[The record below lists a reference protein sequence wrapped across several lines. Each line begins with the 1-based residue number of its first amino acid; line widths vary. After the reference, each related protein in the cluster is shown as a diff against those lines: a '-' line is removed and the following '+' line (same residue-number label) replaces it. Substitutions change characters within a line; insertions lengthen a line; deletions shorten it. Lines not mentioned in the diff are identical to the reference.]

1 MYERFTD
8 RARSI
13 MRLAS
18 VEAHQLNDDAIDD
31 EHLLL
36 SMVLECGGV
45 ASFILRNA
53 GITADKIRGEI
64 DMLITHPSSQSIS
77 VDLPL
82 SPRAKR
88 VMYNATKA
96 AADLGDDYIGT
107 EHLLLGLLSAQDGL
121 AVMILLNLEV
131 SPRQLKNEVLSLCGV
146 LVSKAVDQMEKEI
159 EAEKTVPPRC
169 DACRFAKIS
178 EIQVARG
185 FSSFDC
191 TRFPPLADRSDNV
204 SLGDFPK
211 VRGNWS
217 CGEFRPKAN

>member
-8 RARSI
+8 RAHSI
-13 MRLAS
+13 MRLAN
-18 VEAHQLNDDAIDD
+18 VEAHQFNDDAIDD

-36 SMVLECGGV
+36 GMALEGSGL
-45 ASFILRNA
+45 ASAVLRNA
-53 GITADKIRGEI
+53 GVTADKIRGEI
-64 DMLITHPSSQSIS
+64 DRLVTHPSTRSMS
-77 VDLPL
+77 VTLPL
-82 SPRAKR
+82 TPRSKQ
-88 VMYNATKA
+88 VINNAIRA
-96 AADLGDDYIGT
+96 AADLWHNYIGT
-107 EHLLLGLLSAQDGL
+107 EHLLLGVLDVKGL
-121 AVMILLNLEV
+121 AGMIILNLGV
-131 SPRQLKNEVLSLCGV
+131 SPDQLKNEVMMLCGV
-146 LVSKAVDQMEKEI
+146 PISKAVEQMEKEI
-159 EAEKTVPPRC
+159 EAEKNVPPRC

-217 CGEFRPKAN
+217 CGEFKPKAN